1 MSRKVSSQC
10 LAAALAVNIVM
21 AFFLG
26 VVQAA
31 PESKVDG
38 WLANGR
44 TQLTPQRVSRL
55 RKAMDVHQ
63 RHAKRLSDFGN
74 VIASGTSLE
83 PDGEPCIKVFIERPD
98 RGGIPDFLEGVRV
111 RKQVSSR
118 FYALRGVTCDSSGD
132 QVCAPTERWPLP
144 VPIGVSVGHP
154 GVSAGT
160 AGVRV
165 TDGVNVLLLSNNHI
179 LAAANQANPGDGILQ
194 PGRADGGLNPDDAIA
209 TLTDFEPIDFCS
221 RHGML
226 LLCTEN
232 TIDAAIALSTRSEL
246 GVATPTGEFGSD
258 AGYGTPRS
266 NLHPAYGVPDRLG
279 DEDLL
284 QLLGI
289 TVQKYARTTGQTAG
303 LVDAINAD
311 VDVCYDPECN
321 VIAHFTEQLIVS
333 PGTFSTPGDSGALVV
348 DSLRQPVGLLFAGSD
363 EFTAIN
369 RIDLVL
375 NRFGVVV
382 DDGAGRRLVAGRT
395 QDAVTDALYTV
406 VLPAGMS
413 DTPVVMV
420 SPETFDGADTA
431 GLRLRN
437 IGAGGFQVK
446 IEEEQSRD
454 SETAHTSEV
463 VGYLALEPGPIWNS
477 FGSFV
482 GEAGRIS
489 SNQNDGGQWRTVTLQ
504 RSYSDPVVLM
514 NIATYNGTQ
523 PAHIRVRNVTSSSF
537 EYQIEEWDFLDQSHI
552 TEDMGYLVLET
563 GSHVLPD
570 GTQIDVGVLQT
581 GHSWANVFFS
591 ATFAAS
597 PVTLSQS
604 QTYIGEQAVITRQR
618 NITNTGFEVRL
629 QEEEGNDNWH
639 FVETIGYVAVSP

>member
-1 MSRKVSSQC
+1 MQRKASSQC
-10 LAAALAVNIVM
+10 LTAILAVNIVM

-26 VVQAA
+26 LVQAA

-38 WLANGR
+38 WLVNGR

-55 RKAMDVHQ
+55 RKVMDVHQ
-63 RHAKRLSDFGN
+63 RHARRLSDIGN
-74 VIASGTSLE
+74 VIASGTSME

-118 FYALRGVTCDSSGD
+118 FYALRGVSCDSSGD
-132 QVCAPTERWPLP
+132 QVCAPTERWPIP

-179 LAAANQANPGDGILQ
+179 LAAANQANLGDAILQ

-221 RHGML
+221 RFGML

-266 NLHPAYGVPDRLG
+266 KLHPAYGVPDRLG

-289 TVQKYARTTGQTAG
+289 TVQKYARTTGQTTG
-303 LVDAINAD
+303 VVDAINAD
-311 VDVCYDPECN
+311 VDVCYDPECAA
-321 VIAHFTEQLIVS
+321 IAHFTEQLIVS

-375 NRFGVVV
+375 NRFGVEV

-420 SPETFDGADTA
+420 SLETFDGVDTA

-463 VGYLALEPGPIWNS
+463 VGYLALEPGPIWSS

-482 GEAGRIS
+482 GEAGSIS

-514 NIATYNGTQ
+514 NIATYNGIQ

-552 TEDMGYLVLET
+552 TEDMGYLVLES
-563 GSHVLPD
+563 GSYVLAD
-570 GTQIDVGVLQT
+570 GTQIDVGALQT
-581 GHSWANVFFS
+581 DHSWANVFFS

-604 QTYIGEQAVITRQR
+604 QTYIGEQAVVTRQR

-629 QEEEGNDNWH
+629 QEEEGNDNVH